1 MVMLMLAEYVRSRTI
16 LFTRECGPDEGV
28 KSLLHRHNIANQ

>member
-1 MVMLMLAEYVRSRTI
+1 MVMLVFTEYVRSRTI
-16 LFTRECGPDEGV
+16 LSVREYRLDEDV